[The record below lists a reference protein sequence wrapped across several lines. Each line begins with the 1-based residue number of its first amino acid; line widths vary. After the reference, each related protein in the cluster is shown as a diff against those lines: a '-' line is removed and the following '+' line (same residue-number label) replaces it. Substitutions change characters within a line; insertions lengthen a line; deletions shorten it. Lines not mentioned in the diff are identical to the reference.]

1 MFATVTDV
9 ANWPSFARTIDT
21 LEILTPG
28 PVGIGTRFRETRTM
42 FGRSATEEMTVVVH
56 DPPHQFDLTAENHGT
71 RYLARHEI
79 VPTPAGARLRLEFGG
94 TAMTFAAKLGMAIG
108 FLFKG
113 AVTKQLQSDLA
124 EMKAE
129 AERRARG

>member
-1 MFATVTDV
+1 
-9 ANWPSFARTIDT
+9 
-21 LEILTPG
+21 
-28 PVGIGTRFRETRTM
+28 
-42 FGRSATEEMTVVVH
+42 
-56 DPPHQFDLTAENHGT
+56 
-71 RYLARHEI
+71 
-79 VPTPAGARLRLEFGG
+79 
-94 TAMTFAAKLGMAIG
+94 MTFAAKLGMAIG